1 MEVREFSSSATE
13 LEALLLENESR
24 HKTIEQKVREAN
36 AWRDIESEL
45 ARMRKLATLK
55 QGEHCPDVQNFAP
68 REELGKTRDR
78 LAKKVGLGS
87 GFTYTK
93 AARVVAILDEEVSL
107 GNREAAIG
115 LRKVL
120 NSQSVDAAYKLANQ
134 PPVKRAEVLELIAKG
149 KAKTTKQAEKLL
161 DRTHSSGFER
171 FGVGVVVEVN
181 SRANPHHGERG
192 QVDLLLSGEQQ
203 VSVILENIAHSVCF
217 DPQELKAITKA
228 PPPCPYQAG
237 DLVIIDIDR
246 AASID
251 AATQKYKGL
260 WGIVQEIGELGSVKV
275 DVGCVTLQLLPF
287 DLKPIDNPSPQ
298 LRDVAL
304 RLLRLRKLELD
315 EIEEKMLDVLQ
326 AREWFTD
333 HQLIH
338 LETIEKLYSKM
349 VVMKRTS

>member
-1 MEVREFSSSATE
+1 LPSPPHA
-13 LEALLLENESR
+13 
-24 HKTIEQKVREAN
+24 AN
-36 AWRDIESEL
+36 
-45 ARMRKLATLK
+45 KATLTALERATAMTAVWLR
-55 QGEHCPDVQNFAP
+55 Q
-68 REELGKTRDR
+68 T
-78 LAKKVGLGS
+78 
-87 GFTYTK
+87 
-93 AARVVAILDEEVSL
+93 AR
-107 GNREAAIG
+107 IG
-115 LRKVL
+115 
-120 NSQSVDAAYKLANQ
+120 
-134 PPVKRAEVLELIAKG
+134 VLE
-149 KAKTTKQAEKLL
+149 
-161 DRTHSSGFER
+161 
-171 FGVGVVVEVN
+171 
-181 SRANPHHGERG
+181 
-192 QVDLLLSGEQQ
+192 
-203 VSVILENIAHSVCF
+203 
-217 DPQELKAITKA
+217 KAIAKA

-237 DLVIIDIDR
+237 DLVRIDIDR

-275 DVGCVTLQLLPF
+275 DVGCATLQLLPF

-304 RLLRLRKLELD
+304 RLLRLRKLSLD